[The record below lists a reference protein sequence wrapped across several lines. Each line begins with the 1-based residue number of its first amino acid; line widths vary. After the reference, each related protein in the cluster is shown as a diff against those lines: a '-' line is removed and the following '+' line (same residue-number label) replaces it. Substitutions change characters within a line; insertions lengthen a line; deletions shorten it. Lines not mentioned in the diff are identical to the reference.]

1 MLRVPG
7 FKWGRLGA
15 HSGGCGRGTL
25 ASKVRR
31 KKPSE
36 ERECWTGPQPTRPAP
51 RCAWSCGDKGA
62 PGARE
67 MEMVWG
73 KCAAPSWG
81 GTPRG
86 CSKQGPSS
94 TSTHTHTCW
103 ATSSDHLGASS
114 SPRAPGGPNHGHM
127 YTHTYICAHRH
138 TSRTPAP
145 AGAPSLAENPLQ
157 RLNDQQHGHTTRGPI
172 KQQNIAGCDIRRLGH
187 TNAISCPK
195 TGVSRPQ
202 FAR

>member
-1 MLRVPG
+1 MPG

-157 RLNDQQHGHTTRGPI
+157 RLNAQQHGHTTRGPI